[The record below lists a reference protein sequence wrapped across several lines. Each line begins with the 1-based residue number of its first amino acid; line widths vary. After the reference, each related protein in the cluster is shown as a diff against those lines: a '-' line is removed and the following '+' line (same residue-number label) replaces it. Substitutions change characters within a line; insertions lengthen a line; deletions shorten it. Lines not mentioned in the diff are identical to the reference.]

1 MKKNEN
7 MVKEMTIMKRKFQK
21 KWKKKL
27 KSAQKMKN
35 EKKKKNFFLSDDLT
49 TYNTRHIFSRIINP
63 FPI

>member
-1 MKKNEN
+1 ME
-7 MVKEMTIMKRKFQK
+7 
-21 KWKKKL
+21 KKKL

-49 TYNTRHIFSRIINP
+49 TYNTRHIFRRIINP